1 MKAAKRDSS
10 NGDNGWRPDP
20 LVLTVQ
26 QVAELLQVSRDTV
39 ENLHRTRQLPAVRIG
54 KHNRWRPQ
62 DVRAFVDRLT
72 GADNLTSVC
81 VLTTGADPR

>member
-1 MKAAKRDSS
+1 MKTTRPDKQISE
-10 NGDNGWRPDP
+10 NGWRPEP
-20 LVLTVQ
+20 LVLTVE

-62 DVRAFVDRLT
+62 DVRRFVENL
-72 GADNLTSVC
+72 ADGTN
-81 VLTTGADPR
+81 G